1 MTEAT
6 EEQSTRPAIVSN
18 AVKLLYATLGIGVV
32 RAVLEFPTLVQQTS
46 VIFVLFIWAVVFG
59 VIWFLI
65 HKIGSRRNWARITFL
80 VLFIVGVPFS
90 VLPLLQSLSAAPVSG
105 LIGILQM
112 AGQVVALVMLFQ
124 GTSNAWFR
132 KPRMSAPG

>member
-46 VIFVLFIWAVVFG
+46 VISFFSFG
-59 VIWFLI
+59 
-65 HKIGSRRNWARITFL
+65 
-80 VLFIVGVPFS
+80 
-90 VLPLLQSLSAAPVSG
+90 LLYLA
-105 LIGILQM
+105 
-112 AGQVVALVMLFQ
+112 
-124 GTSNAWFR
+124 
-132 KPRMSAPG
+132 

>member
-6 EEQSTRPAIVSN
+6 DEQSIRPAIVSN

-90 VLPLLQSLSAAPVSG
+90 VLPLLQSLSAASVSG

-112 AGQVVALVMLFQ
+112 VGQVVALVMLFQ

-132 KPRMSAPG
+132 KPRMSVPG

>member
-6 EEQSTRPAIVSN
+6 DEQSIRPAIVSN

-32 RAVLEFPTLVQQTS
+32 RAVLDFPTLVQQTS

-112 AGQVVALVMLFQ
+112 VGQVVALVMLFQ

-132 KPRMSAPG
+132 KPSAPG